1 MKSVFKI
8 TKYLA
13 FLLSVLLLNSNPG
26 AIKAQ
31 NEVTLKIEN
40 TEQIDLC
47 GADRNKRVIITLYMG
62 KILPSDSLFGFNGQL
77 LYNPDKIQFHTA
89 LPINTLAEF
98 FDYNKAEFSERGKI
112 IFNVSQ
118 WLSNYPISGNR
129 PLFAFLGNY
138 LGKCPDTSWV
148 NLDYIEFT
156 NEFKK
161 TIKDV
166 SNGLVNAEILY
177 DDTRYLQTK
186 FEVDTLE
193 FLKDDQEKNIRIV
206 FDVKP
211 GLRISN
217 LKLNIENEN
226 PSQFDI
232 VQINSLNEYII
243 IDSVQEND
251 GKIELYLSILND
263 TLAGIDLNLNIME
276 KFKSDTIS
284 QLSIEPTQVNECTC
298 VSKLVGSNCFLKS
311 NKIDTIPSWINFEDD
326 SSKELNIDYKNN
338 YLTIQNNNGNV
349 QQVIITN
356 LLGMNLM
363 TYKPEDKV
371 EIKINTELLTSGI
384 YFVYI
389 VKNNNK
395 REIKKLIKN

>member
-1 MKSVFKI
+1 MKSVLKI

-13 FLLSVLLLNSNPG
+13 FLLSVLLFNSNPG

-89 LPINTLAEF
+89 LPLNTLAEF
-98 FDYNKAEFSERGKI
+98 FDYNKADFSEKGKI
-112 IFNVSQ
+112 IFTVSQ
-118 WLSNYPISGNR
+118 WLSNIPISGDR
-129 PLFAFLGNY
+129 PLYAFLGNF
-138 LGKCPDTSWV
+138 LGICPDTSWV

-156 NEFKK
+156 DEFKK
-161 TIKDV
+161 TITEV

-177 DDTRYLQTK
+177 DDSRYLQTK
-186 FEVDTLE
+186 FEIDTLE
-193 FLKDDQEKNIRIV
+193 FLKDDQEKNIQV
-206 FDVKP
+206 LFDVKP
-211 GLRISN
+211 GLRINN
-217 LKLNIENEN
+217 LKLDIENEN

-232 VQINSLNEYII
+232 VQINSLNEYLI

-251 GKIELYLSILND
+251 GKIEAYLTILND
-263 TLAGIDLNLNIME
+263 TLAGINMNITIIE
-276 KFKSDTIS
+276 KFKSDTLS
-284 QLSIEPTQVNECTC
+284 QLSITPTQVNECTC
-298 VSKLVGSNCFLKS
+298 VSKLEGSHCFLKS
-311 NKIDTIPSWINFEDD
+311 HKIDTIPSWINLQEDKF
-326 SSKELNIDYKNN
+326 KELNIDYKNN
-338 YLTIQNNNGNV
+338 CLTIHNNVGNI

-356 LLGMNLM
+356 LLGINIM
-363 TYKPEDKV
+363 TYKPENEL
-371 EIKINTELLTSGI
+371 EIRINTELLTSGI

-395 REIKKLIKN
+395 REIEKLIKN